1 MISLYSGTPGS
12 GKSLHMARDI
22 LRRLRRRDALV
33 VTNFPFRP
41 PDRGLL
47 RPRGQLVCLD
57 NSDLSPQRLEAI
69 ADVHLRHHPYREG
82 LILLLLDECQVLF
95 DARRW
100 SAKDRRPW
108 VTFFAQH
115 RKLGF
120 DVVLVAQFD
129 AMIDRQ
135 IRSLI
140 EYEVIHRRLD
150 RYGAVGWLLCR
161 LLGGVWVCAISRWYG
176 ARMRLGSEWIR
187 AGRRLCQCYDTRKTF
202 EEAHHDLL
210 SVIRGPGQ
218 PPS

>member
-22 LRRLRRRDALV
+22 LRRLRRKDSLV
-33 VTNFPFRP
+33 ITNFPFRS

-47 RPRGQLVCLD
+47 RARGALVCLD
-57 NSDLSPQRLEAI
+57 NAELSPQRLEMLA
-69 ADVHLRHHPYREG
+69 ADHLQRWPYREG
-82 LILLLLDECQVLF
+82 LILLMLDECQVLF
-95 DARRW
+95 DARSW
-100 SAKDRRPW
+100 ALKSRRAW

-115 RKLGF
+115 RKLGY
-120 DVVLVAQFD
+120 DCVLVAQFD
-129 AMIDRQ
+129 AMLDRQ

-150 RYGAVGWLLCR
+150 RYGVVGWMLSR

-187 AGRRLCQCYDTRKTF
+187 AGRRLCACYDTRAIF
-202 EEAHHDLL
+202 
-210 SVIRGPGQ
+210 GQ
-218 PPS
+218 ES